1 MANSVSFYDL
11 EASHSIY
18 RISKSDIALIRKYEK
33 NFKSFLPEFI
43 EDFYEWMAEL
53 PEYVEMFSKQNVITR
68 VKKSQSSY
76 WMEVFQAQIDKN
88 YVDKRFHL
96 GRVHATINLPLT
108 TYLAGVSCSAQ
119 LWLSLINNEDCFKED
134 RAQLLVAIS
143 KLITYDSSIVSE
155 SYTQETSSII
165 QNQSQSLLDLSTPT
179 IELWSDLLVLPIIG
193 VLDSSRVQNM
203 TVQMLEKV
211 LATESKVVILD
222 IQGVPSMD
230 SSVANHIIK
239 MTRSCKLLGAQC
251 IISGISVP
259 IAQTLVAIGI
269 DLDAVTKATL
279 KEAFKEALILT
290 DHKVSK
296 ITQD

>member
-1 MANSVSFYDL
+1 
-11 EASHSIY
+11 
-18 RISKSDIALIRKYEK
+18 
-33 NFKSFLPEFI
+33 
-43 EDFYEWMAEL
+43 
-53 PEYVEMFSKQNVITR
+53 
-68 VKKSQSSY
+68 
-76 WMEVFQAQIDKN
+76 
-88 YVDKRFHL
+88 
-96 GRVHATINLPLT
+96 
-108 TYLAGVSCSAQ
+108 
-119 LWLSLINNEDCFKED
+119 
-134 RAQLLVAIS
+134 
-143 KLITYDSSIVSE
+143 
-155 SYTQETSSII
+155 
-165 QNQSQSLLDLSTPT
+165 
-179 IELWSDLLVLPIIG
+179 
-193 VLDSSRVQNM
+193 M

>member
-1 MANSVSFYDL
+1 
-11 EASHSIY
+11 
-18 RISKSDIALIRKYEK
+18 
-33 NFKSFLPEFI
+33 
-43 EDFYEWMAEL
+43 
-53 PEYVEMFSKQNVITR
+53 MF
-68 VKKSQSSY
+68 
-76 WMEVFQAQIDKN
+76 
-88 YVDKRFHL
+88 
-96 GRVHATINLPLT
+96 LT
-108 TYLAGVSCSAQ
+108 TYLAAVSYSTQWWVA
-119 LWLSLINNEDCFKED
+119 LLNTEDCFKDD

-155 SYTQETSSII
+155 SYTQETTSII

-179 IELWSDLLVLPIIG
+179 IELWNDILVLPIIG
-193 VLDSSRVQNM
+193 VLDSSRVLSM

-211 LATESKVVILD
+211 ISTESKVVILD

-269 DLDAVTKATL
+269 ELDAVTKATL

-290 DHKVSK
+290 EHKVSK
-296 ITQD
+296 IIQE